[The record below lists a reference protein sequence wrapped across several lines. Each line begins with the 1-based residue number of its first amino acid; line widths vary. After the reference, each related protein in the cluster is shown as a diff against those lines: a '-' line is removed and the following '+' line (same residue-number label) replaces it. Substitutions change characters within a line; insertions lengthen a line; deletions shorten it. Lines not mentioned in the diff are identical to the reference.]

1 MGLNKVKSNF
11 DTPIKLTKEAIHDL
25 QWCMKN
31 LYTASEK
38 VQYPG
43 IKKVIYTDWWGA
55 YCEGMPKGGSWINTE
70 KNWHINAI
78 ELKSILLNLM
88 SVFKD
93 HGIHIK
99 ISSDSTTALAYVNK
113 LSTSH

>member
-43 IKKVIYTDWWGA
+43 IKKLFTLI
-55 YCEGMPKGGSWINTE
+55 GGEHTVKE
-70 KNWHINAI
+70 CQK
-78 ELKSILLNLM
+78 E
-88 SVFKD
+88 D
-93 HGIHIK
+93 HGLTQKKTGI
-99 ISSDSTTALAYVNK
+99 
-113 LSTSH
+113 